1 MKKIAILGICLL
13 FIGVSLAAAA
23 PGITQHVT
31 QTVPLTPTGT
41 FEGSI
46 GYKRQGQNATIV
58 GTINGT
64 YEQRIRGYRF
74 IGDWETENRSGTM
87 RGIIGRHFL
96 FGRISTM
103 VNGTQRSLPIIGF
116 IRYNTTMFIGRFM
129 APILPALYFW
139 GEHT

>member
-1 MKKIAILGICLL
+1 MKKIAILSLCLL
-13 FIGVSLAAAA
+13 LVGVSIAAAA
-23 PGITQHVT
+23 PGLRQQVT
-31 QTVPLTPTGT
+31 QTMPLIPTGT
-41 FEGSI
+41 FEGNI

-64 YEQRIRGYRF
+64 YEARTRGYRF

-87 RGIIGRHFL
+87 RGAFGRHFL
-96 FGRISTM
+96 IGKISTM
-103 VNGTQRSLPIIGF
+103 VNGTQRSLPIVGF

-129 APILPALYFW
+129 APVGPALYFW